1 MIKLVNRFANVTTP
15 KGENGVMVILN
26 ALLRQQRIIFLGYN
40 MPSGEVAN
48 YVLAAAS
55 MLNPPLR
62 GFTQRAFPYTN
73 LSNVETVLAW
83 CGRLRC
89 TRAPRVLVAPNTTRR

>member
-1 MIKLVNRFANVTTP
+1 
-15 KGENGVMVILN
+15 MVILN
-26 ALLRQQRIIFLGYN
+26 ALLRQQRIVFLGYN

-48 YVLAAAS
+48 YVLAAVS

-73 LSNVETVLAW
+73 LSNVDTVLAW
-83 CGRLRC
+83 CVLPC
-89 TRAPRVLVAPNTTRR
+89 HERAQPVLAAANTI